1 MTCPCEKPDLT
12 QLLQLIQNRYIIRVS
27 INDNLER
34 IIESNAQRTPT
45 AKYGEIKMKGF
56 AILPALMFLCLTC
69 NVFAAD
75 NEVETQSAIQLKE
88 KGFKAC
94 AHAVDDI
101 AHFVFQS
108 DFAYFN
114 LWNQTNVEKHS
125 VLVTGA
131 KTYTVGKSILTIT
144 ATESQVRTCDASF
157 TLVMPF
163 PEDCTQLRQTTFK
176 EWKFYSDKLDGISVY
191 EDPSTPTVNLALEPF
206 QGGCLAVKTG
216 LFFLSREK

>member
-1 MTCPCEKPDLT
+1 LRK
-12 QLLQLIQNRYIIRVS
+12 IV
-27 INDNLER
+27 NLV
-34 IIESNAQRTPT
+34 
-45 AKYGEIKMKGF
+45 
-56 AILPALMFLCLTC
+56 ALASLCFTC

-75 NEVETQSAIQLKE
+75 DEVKTQSALQLKE
-88 KGFKAC
+88 NGFKLC

-101 AHFVFQS
+101 ANFVFKS
-108 DFAYFN
+108 DFAYLN
-114 LWNQTNVEKHS
+114 LWNQTNVSKHS

-131 KTYTVGKSILTIT
+131 KTYAVGKGILTIT

-163 PEDCTQLRQTTFK
+163 AEDCAKLRQTTLK
-176 EWKFYSDKLDGISVY
+176 DWKFYSDKLDGISVY

-216 LFFLSREK
+216 LFFLPKEK

>member
-1 MTCPCEKPDLT
+1 MYLCFTHYAFAGD
-12 QLLQLIQNRYIIRVS
+12 
-27 INDNLER
+27 
-34 IIESNAQRTPT
+34 EST
-45 AKYGEIKMKGF
+45 
-56 AILPALMFLCLTC
+56 
-69 NVFAAD
+69 
-75 NEVETQSAIQLKE
+75 ETQSALQLKE
-88 KGFKAC
+88 NGFKAC

-108 DFAYFN
+108 DFAYLN
-114 LWNQTNVEKHS
+114 LWNQNKIDKHS

-131 KTYTVGKSILTIT
+131 KSYSVGKSILTIT

-157 TLVMPF
+157 TLVMPV

-191 EDPSTPTVNLALEPF
+191 EDPSTPTVDLALQPF

>member
-1 MTCPCEKPDLT
+1 MYLC
-12 QLLQLIQNRYIIRVS
+12 
-27 INDNLER
+27 
-34 IIESNAQRTPT
+34 
-45 AKYGEIKMKGF
+45 F
-56 AILPALMFLCLTC
+56 AHYAIAGDDST
-69 NVFAAD
+69 
-75 NEVETQSAIQLKE
+75 ETQSALQLKE

-108 DFAYFN
+108 DFAYLN
-114 LWNQTNVEKHS
+114 LWNQNNIDKHS

-131 KTYTVGKSILTIT
+131 KSYSVGKSILTIT

-191 EDPSTPTVNLALEPF
+191 EDPSTPTVDLALQPF

>member
-1 MTCPCEKPDLT
+1 
-12 QLLQLIQNRYIIRVS
+12 
-27 INDNLER
+27 
-34 IIESNAQRTPT
+34 
-45 AKYGEIKMKGF
+45 MKGF
-56 AILPALMFLCLTC
+56 AILPALMLLFFTC
-69 NVFAAD
+69 KVFAAD
-75 NEVETQSAIQLKE
+75 NELVTQSALQLKE

-94 AHAVDDI
+94 AHTVDNI
-101 AHFVFQS
+101 ANFVFQS
-108 DFAYFN
+108 DFAYLN
-114 LWNQTNVEKHS
+114 LWNQTNVDKHA

-144 ATESQVRTCDASF
+144 ATESQVGTCDASF

-163 PEDCTQLRQTTFK
+163 PEDCTRLLQTSLK

-191 EDPSTPTVNLALEPF
+191 EDPSTPTVNLSLEPF